1 MKQGPLFRFFHRLLA
16 PPIFEDAEETHR
28 VRIQN
33 AFLLATLLITF
44 VFALIVVPSSPIPG
58 KILAIFILVD
68 AFAMLALAFLRRGWL
83 NLSAALFLLAIWGV
97 IPFPAGAIHWAGCLP
112 AC

>member
-28 VRIQN
+28 ARIQN

-44 VFALIVVPSSPIPG
+44 VFALIVVPSSPAWRPSRDF
-58 KILAIFILVD
+58 LAWHNE
-68 AFAMLALAFLRRGWL
+68 RRFVG
-83 NLSAALFLLAIWGV
+83 
-97 IPFPAGAIHWAGCLP
+97 
-112 AC
+112 